1 MQGQCK
7 NTKKSAKTCL
17 SQITPKQ
24 KKMLQIEELE
34 RKNNG
39 SGQAMTPR
47 SRSNGFPSLRE
58 KFVWW
63 GLLDLLFQT
72 PKKMQES

>member
-1 MQGQCK
+1 
-7 NTKKSAKTCL
+7 
-17 SQITPKQ
+17 
-24 KKMLQIEELE
+24 MLQIEELE